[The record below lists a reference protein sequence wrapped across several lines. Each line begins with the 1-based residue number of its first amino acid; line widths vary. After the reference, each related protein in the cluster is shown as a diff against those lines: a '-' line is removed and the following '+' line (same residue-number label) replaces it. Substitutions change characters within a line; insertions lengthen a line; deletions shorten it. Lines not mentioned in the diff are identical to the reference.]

1 MLPPKT
7 KQNNNRVYASPKTTP
22 TQTFLKK
29 NEAFASK
36 HLLDKPKRM
45 KPKFQMKNLV
55 RTADLGKTFSKSD
68 STNYS

>member
-1 MLPPKT
+1 MLPTKT
-7 KQNNNRVYASPKTTP
+7 KNNNRVYASPKTTP
-22 TQTFLKK
+22 TQTFSKK

-36 HLLDKPKRM
+36 HLLDKRKRM
-45 KPKFQMKNLV
+45 KPKFQLKNLV